1 MDDDEKSETTGEID
15 VKGLSDAMLRKLV
28 DSVIEEAKARNL
40 QPEEK
45 ASKDSDDSDDSEK
58 KTSGLGKTGGSV
70 AGSALGKMAGGAL
83 GDMLVPGVGGA
94 VGEMAGGALG
104 GKLGGMAGDKSE
116 EELSDENCKDKK
128 EDLSEHGE
136 GEHSDEHEEKPKMKL
151 SRKMIEALSDGKG
164 EAEFGEGGPMDRI
177 WRVRDGKGT
186 RWLLSMESDEPYIEH
201 YNGENDEEPVEA
213 EESENDDDI
222 EELKRLLRRT
232 RDIRERKNL
241 MSGIQ
246 HDKFGI

>member
-45 ASKDSDDSDDSEK
+45 ASKDSDDSEK

-104 GKLGGMAGDKSE
+104 GKLGGMAGDKTE

-177 WRVRDGKGT
+177 WRARDGKGT
-186 RWLLSMESDEPYIEH
+186 RWLLSMGSDEPYIEH
-201 YNGENDEEPVEA
+201 YSGENDEEPVEA

-222 EELKRLLRRT
+222 EELKRLLHRT